1 MASDK
6 HIDEVTGTETTG
18 HVWDGD
24 IMELNKPLPRWWL
37 YTFYACIV
45 WSFGYWLV
53 YPAWPMLTGYTK
65 GIWGYSQREAAAKD
79 VAAAKIAQDKYRAAI
94 ATMPIADIKKN
105 SELFEF
111 ARDGGAAIFGDNCAP
126 CHGRGAQGAVGYPN
140 LNDDDWLWGGDL
152 ESIQNTITHGVRSPD
167 PETHDTAMP
176 RFGIDKIL
184 EPAQI
189 SDVANYV
196 RSLSHLNVDAAAASR
211 GAAIFADNCA
221 ACHGPDGKG
230 NKDVGAPNLTDAI
243 WLYGNSQ
250 NAVMQSVET
259 GRGGMM
265 PAWGRRLDPIDI
277 KMVAIYVH
285 SLGGGKP
292 EPKKEESDEAEHT
305 EPKGEGHE
313 APK

>member
-1 MASDK
+1 MASEK
-6 HIDEVTGTETTG
+6 HIDEVTGAETTG

-37 YTFYACIV
+37 YTFYACII
-45 WSFGYWLV
+45 WSFGYWIV

-65 GIWGYSQREAAAKD
+65 GLWGYSQRGAAAKD
-79 VAAAKIAQDKYRAAI
+79 VAAAKVAQDKYRAAI
-94 ATMPIADIKKN
+94 AAMPIADIKKN
-105 SELFEF
+105 PELFEF

-140 LNDDDWLWGGDL
+140 LNDDDWLWGGDI
-152 ESIQNTITHGVRSPD
+152 ESIQKTITHGVRSKD

-176 RFGIDKIL
+176 RFGLDKIL

-196 RSLSHLNVDAAAASR
+196 RSLSHLAVDTAAASR

-230 NKDVGAPNLTDAI
+230 NTDIGAPNLTDAI
-243 WLYGNSQ
+243 WLYGSSQ
-250 NAVMQSVET
+250 DTVMHSVET

-265 PAWGRRLDPIDI
+265 PAWAGRLDPIDI
-277 KMVAIYVH
+277 KMVAVYVH
-285 SLGGGKP
+285 SLGGGKA
-292 EPKKEESDEAEHT
+292 EHKKDGNGDSDHT

>member
-1 MASDK
+1 MASEK
-6 HIDEVTGTETTG
+6 RIDEVTGAETTG

-24 IMELNKPLPRWWL
+24 LMELNKPLPRWWL

-45 WSFGYWLV
+45 WAFGYWLV
-53 YPAWPMLTGYTK
+53 YPAWPMLNGYTK
-65 GIWGYSQREAAAKD
+65 GLFGYSQRGEVAKD
-79 VAAAKIAQDKYRAAI
+79 VASAKAAQDKYRAAI
-94 ATMPIADIKKN
+94 AATPIADIKKN

-152 ESIQNTITHGVRSPD
+152 ESIEKTITHGARSGD

-176 RFGIDKIL
+176 RFGLDKIL

-189 SDVANYV
+189 SDLANYV
-196 RSLSHLNVDAAAASR
+196 RSLSHLDVDAAAASR
-211 GAAIFADNCA
+211 GAALFADNCA
-221 ACHGPDGKG
+221 ACHGTDGKG
-230 NKDVGAPNLTDAI
+230 NTDVGAPNLTDAI
-243 WLYGNSQ
+243 WLYGSSQ
-250 NAVMQSVET
+250 QAVVHSIET

-265 PAWGRRLDPIDI
+265 PAWNGRLDPVDI
-277 KMVAIYVH
+277 KMVALYVH

-292 EPKKEESDEAEHT
+292 EPKKAEEGEAEHK
-305 EPKGEGHE
+305 EEGHE

>member
-1 MASDK
+1 MASEK
-6 HIDEVTGTETTG
+6 HIDEVTGAETTG

-24 IMELNKPLPRWWL
+24 LMELNKPLPRWWL
-37 YTFYACIV
+37 YTFYACIA
-45 WSFGYWLV
+45 WASGYWLV
-53 YPAWPMLTGYTK
+53 YPAWPMLHGYTK
-65 GIWGYSQREAAAKD
+65 GFLGYSQRDEVAKDIAAAK
-79 VAAAKIAQDKYRAAI
+79 AAQNNYRKTIA
-94 ATMPIADIKKN
+94 ATPITDIKKN
-105 SELFEF
+105 PELFEF

-152 ESIQNTITHGVRSPD
+152 ESIQTTITHGARSGD

-196 RSLSHLNVDAAAASR
+196 RSLSHLDVDAAAASR
-211 GAAIFADNCA
+211 GVALFADNCA
-221 ACHGPDGKG
+221 TCHGTDGKG
-230 NKDVGAPNLTDAI
+230 NTEVGAPNLTDAI
-243 WLYGNSQ
+243 WLYGSSQ
-250 NAVMQSVET
+250 EAVVHSVET
-259 GRGGMM
+259 GRGGTM
-265 PAWGRRLDPIDI
+265 PAWNGRLDPVDI
-277 KMVAIYVH
+277 KMVALYVH

-292 EPKKEESDEAEHT
+292 EPKKTEDSEPEH
-305 EPKGEGHE
+305 KDEGHE

>member
-1 MASDK
+1 MASHK
-6 HIDEVTGTETTG
+6 RIDEVTGAETTG

-24 IMELNKPLPRWWL
+24 LTELNKPLPRWWL

-45 WSFGYWLV
+45 WAFGYWIV
-53 YPAWPMLTGYTK
+53 YPAWPTFNGYTK
-65 GIWGYSQREAAAKD
+65 GWFGYSQRDQVAKDAAAAK
-79 VAAAKIAQDKYRAAI
+79 AAQDKYRTAI
-94 ATMPIADIKKN
+94 AAMPIAEVKKN
-105 SELFEF
+105 PELFEF

-152 ESIQNTITHGVRSPD
+152 ESIETTITHGARSGD
-167 PETHDTAMP
+167 PKTHDTAMP
-176 RFGIDKIL
+176 RFGLDKIL

-196 RSLSHLNVDAAAASR
+196 RSLSHLDVDAAAASR
-211 GAAIFADNCA
+211 GSAIFADNCA
-221 ACHGPDGKG
+221 ACHGADAKG
-230 NKDVGAPNLTDAI
+230 NTEIGAPNLTDAI

-250 NAVMQSVET
+250 QAVVHSIET

-265 PAWGRRLDPIDI
+265 PAWGGRLDPVSI
-277 KMVAIYVH
+277 KMVTLYVH

-292 EPKKEESDEAEHT
+292 EPKKEEGESEHKDE
-305 EPKGEGHE
+305 PHE